1 MLKRD
6 AKRFAVF
13 PRTHGRTDAEQIA
26 WSARVNCLAEA
37 ARFYDDLAASCAAAP
52 WGVAEGTGQLSKLL
66 NPPRYLRRRDKMMEC
81 RGSNPLAP
89 ASKSLFLRDFA
100 VWHEMRANT
109 GHVWRAALSPY
120 RKIED
125 EARISASVS
134 VGQFWYLPDVRRRRI
149 SSDPTLLIAA
159 HGSDDIRLAARYF
172 PVLVE
177 KRATKASV
185 P

>member
-37 ARFYDDLAASCAAAP
+37 ARFYDDLAASCAAVP

-81 RGSNPLAP
+81 RGSNPGAP
-89 ASKSLFLRDFA
+89 AKL
-100 VWHEMRANT
+100 
-109 GHVWRAALSPY
+109 
-120 RKIED
+120 
-125 EARISASVS
+125 
-134 VGQFWYLPDVRRRRI
+134 
-149 SSDPTLLIAA
+149 
-159 HGSDDIRLAARYF
+159 
-172 PVLVE
+172 
-177 KRATKASV
+177 
-185 P
+185 